1 MDVRNMFCGQ
11 CYKKILATAT
21 QKLYEWKEIREDCVD
36 HESYFLGSLKEREIE
51 RRHDVDCFIFIL
63 KANWN
68 FRIIRLDIDLG

>member
-21 QKLYEWKEIREDCVD
+21 QKFYEWKEIRKDCVD